1 MAQREEARPHRT
13 AQGIG
18 FILASVLT
26 MAFADAMVKLVS
38 QNLTIWQ
45 VFFARSLFAVPAL
58 AVLLLILG
66 TGLKPRSPSWAL
78 LRSVLLVLCWLA
90 YYAALP
96 VLSLSV
102 AAVAV
107 YTGPIWIAL
116 LSAALIGEPVS
127 LRQWGGVLLGFLGVI
142 AILKPGTDTFSWFT
156 LLPLL
161 AAFLYA
167 LAMILTRSKCREEPP
182 LTLALVLH
190 GSFLVA
196 GLAGSGALAVI
207 GLSSDAKAAFPFLL
221 GDWAPMGIEEWGL
234 MTLLGGLAA
243 GYFAGV
249 ARAYQI
255 AAPSII
261 ATFDYAYL
269 VSAAFWGYV
278 FFFEKPDLFT
288 IGGMILITI
297 AGLIVGARSAKEK
310 VGETA
315 APGGYGAETSRS

>member
-1 MAQREEARPHRT
+1 MAQREETRPHRT
-13 AQGIG
+13 AQGVG

-45 VFFARSLFAVPAL
+45 VFFARSLVAAPVL

-66 TGLKPRSPSWAL
+66 TSLKPLSPSWAL

-116 LSAALIGEPVS
+116 LSAALIGEPVN

-142 AILKPGTDTFSWFT
+142 AILKPGTDAFSWFT

-167 LAMILTRSKCREEPP
+167 LAMVLTRSKCREEPP

-196 GLAGSGALAVI
+196 GLAGTGALAFI
-207 GLSSDAKAAFPFLL
+207 GLGADTKAAYPFLL
-221 GDWAPMGIEEWGL
+221 GDWAPMGIGDWGL
-234 MTLLGGLAA
+234 MALLGGLAA

-269 VSAAFWGYV
+269 VSAALWGYV
-278 FFFEKPDLFT
+278 LFSETPDLFT

-297 AGLIVGARSAKEK
+297 AGFIVAAR
-310 VGETA
+310 
-315 APGGYGAETSRS
+315 TSRRTIAEEAAAG